1 MIMARLIPNL
11 RTDSAQ
17 GVPAAGGIDEIS
29 FCAWIAQAESGEP
42 LTYHHGFLVVD
53 TDPVISKLP
62 TDQRLTLRALGNAA
76 FRAAEQ
82 GLVHLVQKRI
92 ATDRFAYI
100 AIARPK
106 PTPPQ
111 PAFAARLLEAA

>member
-1 MIMARLIPNL
+1 MIMARFIPP
-11 RTDSAQ
+11 RFSAAQ
-17 GVPAAGGIDEIS
+17 TVQSGHEISEIS
-29 FCAWIAQAESGEP
+29 FCAWIAQAEPGEP
-42 LTYHHGFLVVD
+42 LIYHHGFLVVD

-62 TDQRLTLRALGNAA
+62 ADQRLTLRALGNAA

-82 GLVHLVQKRI
+82 GLVHLVQQRL

-106 PTPPQ
+106 HTPPRA
-111 PAFAARLLEAA
+111 AFAARLLEAA

>member
-1 MIMARLIPNL
+1 MMTTAIATPRQSIAL
-11 RTDSAQ
+11 S
-17 GVPAAGGIDEIS
+17 EIQ
-29 FCAWIAQAESGEP
+29 FCAWITQAESGEP
-42 LTYHHGFLVVD
+42 LIYHHGFLVVD

-62 TDQRLTLRALGNAA
+62 ADQRLALRALGNAA

-82 GLVHLVQKRI
+82 GLVHLVQQRL

-106 PTPPQ
+106 STPPRA
-111 PAFAARLLEAA
+111 AFAARLLEAA

>member
-1 MIMARLIPNL
+1 MIMARFIPP
-11 RTDSAQ
+11 RFSAAHTS
-17 GVPAAGGIDEIS
+17 PSAHEISEIS
-29 FCAWIAQAESGEP
+29 FCAWITQAESGEA
-42 LTYHHGFLVVD
+42 LIYHHGFLVVD

-106 PTPPQ
+106 PTPPR